1 MNFSERNISSTRSS
15 IELNRLL
22 NDMKNQ
28 IGIRQNDV
36 DVYDRLKHIQDLRFD
51 ENLKIINGYMNQAV
65 KKAKMETGYS
75 YKDIAR
81 MWITSM
87 FPDMEVK

>member
-1 MNFSERNISSTRSS
+1 MNFSEKNISSTRSS

-36 DVYDRLKHIQDLRFD
+36 YDRLKHIQDLRFD
-51 ENLKIINGYMNQAV
+51 EDLKIINGYMNQAV
-65 KKAKMETGYS
+65 KKANMETGYS

>member
-1 MNFSERNISSTRSS
+1 MNFSE
-15 IELNRLL
+15 
-22 NDMKNQ
+22 
-28 IGIRQNDV
+28 
-36 DVYDRLKHIQDLRFD
+36 QDLRFD
-51 ENLKIINGYMNQAV
+51 EDLKIINGYMNQAV
-65 KKAKMETGYS
+65 KKANMETGYS